1 MKYAKT
7 SLYIELIT
15 KLDVFCAFSHGY
27 DVIIK
32 QNKENRIKNFSTS
45 KLSQYLA
52 LAGASVAKNSEIN
65 NDLGSMTSS

>member
-15 KLDVFCAFSHGY
+15 KLDVFCVFSHGY

-32 QNKENRIKNFSTS
+32 QTKKNMIEKFVNLKIEPICGT
-45 KLSQYLA
+45 
-52 LAGASVAKNSEIN
+52 
-65 NDLGSMTSS
+65 